1 MKRIVLREFD
11 LLSENLSNQNAVFS
25 YRLKNLCVKAEEV
38 ALLPIEVVIEGEPQ
52 KLEQC
57 TVIGKKDDYSFMI
70 FPKYDEDLIP
80 IVKGIAETHPEFK
93 IEGKQMPIE
102 STDGEGNDQTI
113 EVKYLLVTMPVVND
127 DRYDVLK
134 DGVDAIYQDCKLQM
148 ERANSVSK
156 AKFKEISASET
167 KENLDALDRE
177 LDRLNGQWNTQRDKL
192 YNEKLQEIEEAH
204 NHWLAGKNESDQ
216 QHRESEKAR
225 GEKAAHSMRINSEDD
240 E

>member
-1 MKRIVLREFD
+1 MRRATIREYES
-11 LLSENLSNQNAVFS
+11 LAEQLSNHVGVMSF
-25 YRLKNLCVKAEEV
+25 RFKNLCVKAEPV
-38 ALLPIEVVIEGEPQ
+38 ALLPIKVLVEGEVQ
-52 KLEQC
+52 NLEDC
-57 TVIGKKDDYSFMI
+57 ATIGKDNDYQFMI